1 MSKYSL
7 SDYMTLF
14 DNKISL
20 ESTQEDLF
28 LSASEQY
35 LEEINPPTETIKRI
49 REILESN
56 SIDNVLIQI
65 KEQNPTLFSY
75 YLYKELDL
83 RILLLKKRIY
93 YISNNS
99 SNINSKNLM
108 EAKNALENV
117 KIKRNTS
124 FLPFQEMEYVDSI
137 FEKIINSGK

>member
-56 SIDNVLIQI
+56 SIDKVLIQI

-83 RILLLKKRIY
+83 RILLLRKRIY

-124 FLPFQEMEYVDSI
+124 ILPFQEMEYVDSI
-137 FEKIINSGK
+137 FEKITNIGK

>member
-1 MSKYSL
+1 MSKVSL

-35 LEEINPPTETIKRI
+35 LEEINPPPETIKRI

-83 RILLLKKRIY
+83 RILLLRKRIY

-124 FLPFQEMEYVDSI
+124 ILPFQEMEYVDSI
-137 FEKIINSGK
+137 FEKITNIGK